1 MARTHVNVTDHIL
14 DMKNKVNEISYDVGD
29 IALISTSGQD
39 SDVVQAI
46 NSLDSDIGGIANLTT
61 IDKSSIKAAI
71 NELDAEI
78 GADTLT
84 TSASTV
90 KGAINEHE
98 VQINNTD
105 SDIGTRTNLTTD
117 ADQNLVVAINE
128 VDTNANTANA
138 TANANTVKLGTIT
151 SGAMGTSA
159 GTVGPAI
166 SELHTEIT
174 SATSNIGALNSL
186 TTTNKSNL
194 VAAVSEVNGL
204 LIDSAMIKNI
214 FSATNTGTGYGAL
227 TYGNNGVYSLAKV
240 TNTNIRSAISA
251 GEGIDIASG
260 VISGELASYTNIGI
274 AKFDS
279 DGFTVNNGEVFI
291 KANGISATQ
300 ILDGAVTTVKI
311 ADNAVTTAKI
321 LNGNVTTAK
330 IVDNAVTA
338 GKILNGNVTTV
349 KIADNA
355 VTAGKILNGNVTTV
369 KIADDAVTYAKLQN
383 LVTANRV
390 LGSTSTGLIGETQ
403 VQTAMIATNAVT
415 TAKILNS
422 NVTTAKIADVAVT
435 AAKIA
440 TNAVTA
446 TKISSG
452 AVTTDKIAAD
462 AVTYAKLQNLVTA
475 NRVLGSTST
484 GLIGET
490 QVQTAMIAAG
500 AVTDNKIPDD
510 AILSRHYSAGSI
522 DPEHLASNAVTEIKI
537 ASNAVTSG
545 KIAADAV
552 NGTKI
557 ADNAINSEH
566 YAAGSIDNEHIA
578 DDAVGADELKSVV
591 SLIIYNSAGT
601 ALKTLYGA
609 GS

>member
-330 IVDNAVTA
+330 I
-338 GKILNGNVTTV
+338 
-349 KIADNA
+349 ADNA

>member
-240 TNTNIRSAISA
+240 TNNNIRSAISA

-321 LNGNVTTAK
+321 LNSNVTTA
-330 IVDNAVTA
+330 
-338 GKILNGNVTTV
+338 

-355 VTAGKILNGNVTTV
+355 VTAGKILNGNVTTA

-403 VQTAMIATNAVT
+403 VQTAMIVNNAVT

-475 NRVLGSTST
+475 NRVLGATSA
-484 GLIGET
+484 GVIGET
-490 QVQTAMIAAG
+490 LIQNAMIAPD
-500 AVTDNKIPDD
+500 AVTGSKIPDN
-510 AILSRHYSAGSI
+510 AINSEHYAAGSI

-545 KIAADAV
+545 KI
-552 NGTKI
+552 
-557 ADNAINSEH
+557 
-566 YAAGSIDNEHIA
+566 AAGSIDNEHIA

>member
-338 GKILNGNVTTV
+338 GKILNGNVTT
-349 KIADNA
+349 A
-355 VTAGKILNGNVTTV
+355 

-440 TNAVTA
+440 TNAVTS

-475 NRVLGSTST
+475 NRVLGATSA
-484 GLIGET
+484 GVIGET
-490 QVQTAMIAAG
+490 LIQTAMIAPD
-500 AVTDNKIPDD
+500 AVTGSKIPDN
-510 AILSRHYSAGSI
+510 AINSEHYAAGSI

-557 ADNAINSEH
+557 ADDAINSEH

>member
-349 KIADNA
+349 KIAD
-355 VTAGKILNGNVTTV
+355 
-369 KIADDAVTYAKLQN
+369 DAVTYAKLQN

-422 NVTTAKIADVAVT
+422 NVTTAKIADVSVT

-446 TKISSG
+446 TKISSS

-484 GLIGET
+484 GVIGET
-490 QVQTAMIAAG
+490 LIQNAMIAPD
-500 AVTDNKIPDD
+500 AVTGSKIPDN
-510 AILSRHYSAGSI
+510 AINSEHYAAGSI

-578 DDAVGADELKSVV
+578 NDAVGADELKSVV

>member
-300 ILDGAVTTVKI
+300 ILDGAVTNVKI
-311 ADNAVTTAKI
+311 A
-321 LNGNVTTAK
+321 
-330 IVDNAVTA
+330 DNAVTA

-355 VTAGKILNGNVTTV
+355 VTAGKILNGNVTSV

-422 NVTTAKIADVAVT
+422 NITTAKIADVAVT

>member
-338 GKILNGNVTTV
+338 GKILNGNVTS
-349 KIADNA
+349 
-355 VTAGKILNGNVTTV
+355 V

-510 AILSRHYSAGSI
+510 AILSRHYSEGSI

>member
-311 ADNAVTTAKI
+311 ADNAVT
-321 LNGNVTTAK
+321 
-330 IVDNAVTA
+330 
-338 GKILNGNVTTV
+338 
-349 KIADNA
+349 
-355 VTAGKILNGNVTTV
+355 AGKILNGNVTTV

-422 NVTTAKIADVAVT
+422 NVTTAKIADVAVS

-452 AVTTDKIAAD
+452 AVTTDKIAND
-462 AVTYAKLQNLVTA
+462 AVTYAKMQNLGTA

>member
-349 KIADNA
+349 KIAD
-355 VTAGKILNGNVTTV
+355 
-369 KIADDAVTYAKLQN
+369 DAVTYAKLQN

-422 NVTTAKIADVAVT
+422 NITTAKIADVAVT

-510 AILSRHYSAGSI
+510 AILSRHYSEGSI

>member
-338 GKILNGNVTTV
+338 GKILNGNVTT
-349 KIADNA
+349 A
-355 VTAGKILNGNVTTV
+355 

-446 TKISSG
+446 TKISSS

-484 GLIGET
+484 GVIGET
-490 QVQTAMIAAG
+490 QIQTAMIATD
-500 AVTDNKIPDD
+500 AVTGGKIPDN
-510 AILSRHYSAGSI
+510 AINSEHYAAGSI

-578 DDAVGADELKSVV
+578 NDAVGADELKSVV

>member
-330 IVDNAVTA
+330 I
-338 GKILNGNVTTV
+338 
-349 KIADNA
+349 ADNA

-390 LGSTSTGLIGETQ
+390 LGSTSTGVIGETLIQ
-403 VQTAMIATNAVT
+403 NAMIAP
-415 TAKILNS
+415 
-422 NVTTAKIADVAVT
+422 
-435 AAKIA
+435 
-440 TNAVTA
+440 
-446 TKISSG
+446 
-452 AVTTDKIAAD
+452 D
-462 AVTYAKLQNLVTA
+462 AVT
-475 NRVLGSTST
+475 GS
-484 GLIGET
+484 
-490 QVQTAMIAAG
+490 
-500 AVTDNKIPDD
+500 KIPDN
-510 AILSRHYSAGSI
+510 AINSEHYAAGSI

-578 DDAVGADELKSVV
+578 NDAVGADELKSVV

>member
-300 ILDGAVTTVKI
+300 ILDGAVTTIKI

-330 IVDNAVTA
+330 IV
-338 GKILNGNVTTV
+338 
-349 KIADNA
+349 DNA

-422 NVTTAKIADVAVT
+422 NITTAKIADVAVT

>member
-349 KIADNA
+349 KIAD
-355 VTAGKILNGNVTTV
+355 
-369 KIADDAVTYAKLQN
+369 DAVTYAKLQN

-422 NVTTAKIADVAVT
+422 NITTAKIADVAVT

>member
-321 LNGNVTTAK
+321 LNSNVTTA
-330 IVDNAVTA
+330 
-338 GKILNGNVTTV
+338 
-349 KIADNA
+349 
-355 VTAGKILNGNVTTV
+355 

-403 VQTAMIATNAVT
+403 VQTAMIANNAVT

-475 NRVLGSTST
+475 NRVLGSTSA
-484 GLIGET
+484 GVIGET
-490 QVQTAMIAAG
+490 LIQNAMIAPD
-500 AVTDNKIPDD
+500 AVTGSKIPDN
-510 AILSRHYSAGSI
+510 AINSEHYAAGSI

>member
-330 IVDNAVTA
+330 I
-338 GKILNGNVTTV
+338 
-349 KIADNA
+349 ADNA
-355 VTAGKILNGNVTTV
+355 VTAGKILNGNVTSV

>member
-300 ILDGAVTTVKI
+300 ILDGAVTNVKI
-311 ADNAVTTAKI
+311 A
-321 LNGNVTTAK
+321 
-330 IVDNAVTA
+330 DNAVTA

-355 VTAGKILNGNVTTV
+355 VTAGKILNGNVTSV

-557 ADNAINSEH
+557 ADDAINSEH

>member
-349 KIADNA
+349 KIAD
-355 VTAGKILNGNVTTV
+355 
-369 KIADDAVTYAKLQN
+369 DAVTYAKLQN

-510 AILSRHYSAGSI
+510 AILSRHYSEGSI

>member
-349 KIADNA
+349 KIAD
-355 VTAGKILNGNVTTV
+355 
-369 KIADDAVTYAKLQN
+369 DAVTYAKLQN

>member
-321 LNGNVTTAK
+321 LNS
-330 IVDNAVTA
+330 
-338 GKILNGNVTTV
+338 NVTTV

-355 VTAGKILNGNVTTV
+355 VTTAKILNSNVTTA

-403 VQTAMIATNAVT
+403 VQTAMIANNAVT

-475 NRVLGSTST
+475 NRVLGSTSA
-484 GLIGET
+484 GVIGET
-490 QVQTAMIAAG
+490 LIQNAMIAPD
-500 AVTDNKIPDD
+500 AVTGSKIPDN
-510 AILSRHYSAGSI
+510 AINSEHYAAGSI

>member
-311 ADNAVTTAKI
+311 ADNAVT
-321 LNGNVTTAK
+321 
-330 IVDNAVTA
+330 A

>member
-311 ADNAVTTAKI
+311 ADNAVT
-321 LNGNVTTAK
+321 
-330 IVDNAVTA
+330 
-338 GKILNGNVTTV
+338 
-349 KIADNA
+349 
-355 VTAGKILNGNVTTV
+355 AGKILNGNVTTV